1 MLNLKVVAGVIV
13 CGLMTG
19 CGGFATSEDI
29 SEVRSILE
37 ELEVV
42 EKKPVKTDDV
52 AQNDSTQDN
61 TNDNNDNDTVDAGD
75 QNPAPT
81 PTEPEVVEQTPTP
94 APAPTEQAPITLVS
108 ASLSW
113 QPAAFY
119 EDGTVMSPNDIS
131 HYQIVYGESQ
141 TQLDQTVDVSLSGIL
156 SYEFQEEAGTT
167 WYVAVRTVSVY
178 GGVSESSNVLAFN
191 F

>member
-81 PTEPEVVEQTPTP
+81 PTEPEVVEQTPPLSSGIATLEFSLFPVGIVFEKGTRIRIAITGADADNYIQTPVNP
-94 APAPTEQAPITLVS
+94 APEITVFSGGNHKTKITL
-108 ASLSW
+108 
-113 QPAAFY
+113 P
-119 EDGTVMSPNDIS
+119 MIKDIS
-131 HYQIVYGESQ
+131 G
-141 TQLDQTVDVSLSGIL
+141 LDFKDWVDPRS
-156 SYEFQEEAGTT
+156 
-167 WYVAVRTVSVY
+167 
-178 GGVSESSNVLAFN
+178 
-191 F
+191 